1 MASRAANNTA
11 TIEAGAPG
19 FSPNREDLISPQQL
33 AAELGMSLRTLQ
45 RHHDARTGPPR
56 VNLGKHSFYR
66 RSTVD
71 AWLAKREGFG
81 QGGGTSRKPV
91 SRVARTRNARRMR
104 RAA

>member
-1 MASRAANNTA
+1 MSSGAVRNSISIESAAS
-11 TIEAGAPG
+11 GFAPQ
-19 FSPNREDLISPQQL
+19 REDLISPRQL

-56 VNLGKHSFYR
+56 VNIGKHSFYR

-71 AWLAKREGFG
+71 AWLAKCEGYG
-81 QGGGTSRKPV
+81 SGGGTSRMPQ
-91 SRVARTRNARRMR
+91 RRRAR